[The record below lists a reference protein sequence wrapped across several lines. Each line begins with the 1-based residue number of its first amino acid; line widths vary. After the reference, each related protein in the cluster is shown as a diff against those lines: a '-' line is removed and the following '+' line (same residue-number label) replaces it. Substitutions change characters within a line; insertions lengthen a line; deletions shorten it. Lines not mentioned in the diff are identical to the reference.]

1 MKTRINRLFFLCY
14 KLLFLITP
22 LLMYHK
28 TSELFEFN
36 KMLFIYAI
44 TGSVLSL
51 WLYEWIGTGK
61 FVFKR
66 TVFDKFLLL
75 FVGAQTL
82 ATVFSI
88 DRHTSFFGYYGR
100 FDGGLLSI
108 FAFVV
113 LYYGLVS
120 HIDQFQEYVDDA
132 VHTLLHYSLASS
144 FLVII
149 WGLTGKLGYDL
160 TCLLF
165 TGQLNNACWTEQ
177 FNPSVRMFSTLGQPN
192 WLGAYLSVTFFMSLY
207 YAVARRRMVY
217 GALSVLSFIAILF
230 TRSRSALLAVLLG
243 LAGYATLYF
252 WAKKD
257 KKDRQIAVLF
267 IATLLVGC
275 VVFKTGIASID
286 RYLPSLEKT
295 QNVAPREG
303 KTGGTESFEIRK
315 IVWEGAVALGLRHPA
330 LGTGPET
337 FAYAY
342 YFTRPAAHN
351 NTSEWDFIYN
361 RAHNE
366 FLNILATSG
375 FIGLGSYLLYV
386 GVVYGYFLVYL
397 IRRRKHDDHFYFVS
411 TMLIAYSTIHVTNFF
426 GFATTTISIYF
437 YLIPALLFAFTWL
450 KQERVLPAY
459 VAHNKKKA
467 QYVGVL
473 TCIFGAIFVF
483 SYLLADIHY
492 ALGDNYLKIQEY
504 EKSRMYLERALMLRA
519 EPVYQDKLSGV
530 YANLAFLASFDQGSQ
545 KTKNDQIKKLIAQS
559 EAMSDKALAAS
570 AYNPV
575 FWKTRAKNLY
585 LFYQITL
592 DPAYFALS
600 DKAVDAAQVLAPTDP
615 KILYSRAVYYLAKFD
630 NEELKD
636 KARARQ
642 SLADRGLTSV
652 NRAIE
657 MKTDYRDAY
666 YVRGLILKKLGRK
679 DEAIAVFQYMLNTF
693 DKNDEEV
700 QRELKSF

>member
-1 MKTRINRLFFLCY
+1 
-14 KLLFLITP
+14 
-22 LLMYHK
+22 
-28 TSELFEFN
+28 
-36 KMLFIYAI
+36 MLFIYAI
-44 TGSVLSL
+44 AGSVLSL

-75 FVGAQTL
+75 FVGVQAL

-88 DRHTSFFGYYGR
+88 DIHTSFFGYYGR

-113 LYYGLVS
+113 LFYGLVS

-144 FLVII
+144 FLVIV
-149 WGLTGKLGYDL
+149 WGLSGKLGYDL

-165 TGQLNNACWTEQ
+165 TGNLNNACWTEQ
-177 FNPSVRMFSTLGQPN
+177 FNPAVRMFSTLGQPN

-207 YAVARRRMVY
+207 YLVARQRIWY
-217 GALSVLSFIAILF
+217 GALSVLSFVGILF

-243 LAGYATLYF
+243 LATYTTLYF

-257 KKDRQIAVLF
+257 KKDRQLAAAFLG
-267 IATLLVGC
+267 TLLVC
-275 VVFKTGIASID
+275 SIMFKTGIASID
-286 RYLPSLEKT
+286 RIFPSFEQTKKVA
-295 QNVAPREG
+295 QNAPKG
-303 KTGGTESFEIRK
+303 VTESFDIRK
-315 IVWEGAVALGLRHPA
+315 IVWAGAVELGLRNPA

-337 FAYAY
+337 FAYSY
-342 YFTRPAAHN
+342 YSTRPASHN
-351 NTSEWDFIYN
+351 NTSEWDFVYN

-366 FLNILATSG
+366 LLNILATSG
-375 FIGLGSYLLYV
+375 FIGLGSYLILV
-386 GVVYGYFLVYL
+386 GSVYGYFLVYL
-397 IRRRKHDDHFYFVS
+397 IRRKKHDDHFYFVS

-450 KQERVLPAY
+450 KQERVLPEY
-459 VAHNKKKA
+459 ISRNMKKA

-473 TCIFGAIFVF
+473 TFILGAIFVV
-483 SYLLADIHY
+483 SYFLADINY
-492 ALGDNYLKIQEY
+492 AQGDNLQKIQEY
-504 EKSRMYLERALMLRA
+504 EKSRVYLERALTLRN
-519 EPVYQDKLSGV
+519 EPLYRDKLSGV
-530 YANLAFLASFDQGSQ
+530 YANLAFLASFDQGEES
-545 KTKNDQIKKLIAQS
+545 KKNEQIKKLITLSEQS
-559 EAMSDKALAAS
+559 SDKALAVS
-570 AYNPV
+570 PYNPT

-585 LFYQITL
+585 LFYQVTL
-592 DPAYFALS
+592 DPAYFVLS
-600 DKAVDAAQVLAPTDP
+600 DKAVDAAQALSPTDP
-615 KILYSRAVYYLAKFD
+615 KVLYSRAVYYLAKFD

-636 KARARQ
+636 KVQAKR
-642 SLADRGLTSV
+642 SLADRGLTSI

-657 MKTDYRDAY
+657 MKSDYRDAY

-679 DEAIAVFQYMLNTF
+679 EEAIAVFQYMLNTF

>member
-1 MKTRINRLFFLCY
+1 
-14 KLLFLITP
+14 
-22 LLMYHK
+22 
-28 TSELFEFN
+28 
-36 KMLFIYAI
+36 MLFIYAI

-75 FVGAQTL
+75 FVGVQSL

-88 DRHTSFFGYYGR
+88 DKHTSFYGYYGR

-113 LYYGLVS
+113 LFYGLVS

-132 VHTLLHYSLASS
+132 VHTLLHYSLVSS
-144 FLVII
+144 FLIII
-149 WGLTGKLGYDL
+149 WGLSGKIGHDL

-165 TGQLNNACWTEQ
+165 TGNLNNACWTEQ
-177 FNPSVRMFSTLGQPN
+177 FNPAVRMFSTLGQPN

-207 YAVARRRMVY
+207 YLVARQRMWY
-217 GALSVLSFIAILF
+217 GALNVLSFIAILF
-230 TRSRSALLAVLLG
+230 TRSRSALLSVLLG
-243 LAGYATLYF
+243 LAGYTTLYF

-257 KKDRQIAVLF
+257 KKSRQYAALF
-267 IATLLVGC
+267 LATLLVAC
-275 VVFKTGIASID
+275 VIFKTGISSID
-286 RYLPSLEKT
+286 RFFPSFEQTKKVEK
-295 QNVAPREG
+295 QAPSG
-303 KTGGTESFEIRK
+303 VTESFEIRK
-315 IVWEGAVALGLRHPA
+315 IVWEGAVKLGLKHPA

-337 FAYAY
+337 FAYSY

-375 FIGLGSYLLYV
+375 FIGLGSYLLLV

-397 IRRRKHDDHFYFVS
+397 VRRKKHDDHFYFVS

-450 KQERVLPAY
+450 KQERVVPEYAY
-459 VAHNKKKA
+459 RNKKKA

-473 TCIFGAIFVF
+473 MCIFGAVFVV
-483 SYLLADIHY
+483 SYLLADVNY
-492 ALGDNYLKIQEY
+492 ALGDNFQKVQEY
-504 EKSRMYLERALMLRA
+504 EKSRVYLERALTLRS
-519 EPVYQDKLSGV
+519 EPLYQDKLSGV
-530 YANLAFLASFDQGSQ
+530 YANLAFLASFDQGDES
-545 KTKNDQIKKLIAQS
+545 KKNEQIKKLIALS
-559 EAMSDKALAAS
+559 EKMSDKALAAS
-570 AYNPV
+570 PYNPV

-592 DPAYFALS
+592 DPAYFVLS

-636 KARARQ
+636 KAQARR

-679 DEAIAVFQYMLNTF
+679 DESVAVFQYMLNTF